1 MEAPGVLTL
10 TLVVHGEP
18 FFEDGS
24 GRGGPNEGLWIG
36 IVLVEV
42 LLDGSLE
49 FGNSP
54 ETRILASVEKSF
66 C

>member
-1 MEAPGVLTL
+1 LSSTANL
-10 TLVVHGEP
+10 
-18 FFEDGS
+18 FEDGS
-24 GRGGPNEGLWIG
+24 GRDGPNEGLWIG

>member
-18 FFEDGS
+18 FRGWK